1 MQLSWGQCFVLA
13 HTKRLIIMWTG
24 YISRKPAPLSFLA
37 HRPCCTLSWNWWLL
51 VYQSA
56 FKDWK
61 LFFLICK
68 ISCVGLHELK
78 MIYPKYM
85 ELEMGFLLRWVN
97 DKSEFSLLFIYYA
110 SDPLSVTPPPP
121 PPSHTHTHTRTLWL
135 RTTAVFT
142 IETAK
147 AWRIPGVGKISDQ
160 QSR

>member
-1 MQLSWGQCFVLA
+1 MQVSWGQCFILA

-24 YISRKPAPLSFLA
+24 YISQKPAPLSFLA
-37 HRPCCTLSWNWWLL
+37 HCPCCTLSWNWWLL

-97 DKSEFSLLFIYYA
+97 DKSEFSLIFIYYA
-110 SDPLSVTPPPP
+110 SDQLSVAPPPP
-121 PPSHTHTHTRTLWL
+121 PTHTHPL
-135 RTTAVFT
+135 
-142 IETAK
+142 AK
-147 AWRIPGVGKISDQ
+147 NNSSFHYSDCKSLTDPWCGQ
-160 QSR
+160 N

>member
-1 MQLSWGQCFVLA
+1 MQVSWGQCFVLA

-24 YISRKPAPLSFLA
+24 YISQKPAPLSFLA
-37 HRPCCTLSWNWWLL
+37 HCPCCTLSWNWWLL
-51 VYQSA
+51 VYQNA
-56 FKDWK
+56 FKDLK
-61 LFFLICK
+61 LFFLISK

-78 MIYPKYM
+78 MIFPKYM

-97 DKSEFSLLFIYYA
+97 DKSEFSLIFIYYA
-110 SDPLSVTPPPP
+110 SDQLSVAPPP
-121 PPSHTHTHTRTLWL
+121 HTHTLWL

-142 IETAK
+142 IVTAK